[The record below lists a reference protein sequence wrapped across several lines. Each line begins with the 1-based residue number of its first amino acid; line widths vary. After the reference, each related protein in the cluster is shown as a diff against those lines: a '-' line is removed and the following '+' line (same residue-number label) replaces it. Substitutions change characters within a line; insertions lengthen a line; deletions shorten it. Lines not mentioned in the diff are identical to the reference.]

1 MYRSFKQM
9 PVWQRAMDIAER
21 VHKLTESLPKRE
33 DYGFTSQI
41 RRSSLSIPANIAEA
55 FGRKHILEKVNFY
68 LIAKGSLT
76 EMLSHL
82 EYGRRV
88 KYFADNQSYELETTL
103 GELFNELDKV
113 ILALKRVKARTSRP

>member
-76 EMLSHL
+76 ETLSHL

-88 KYFADNQSYELETTL
+88 KYFADNQSFELETTL

-113 ILALKRVKARTSRP
+113 ILALKRAKARTSRP